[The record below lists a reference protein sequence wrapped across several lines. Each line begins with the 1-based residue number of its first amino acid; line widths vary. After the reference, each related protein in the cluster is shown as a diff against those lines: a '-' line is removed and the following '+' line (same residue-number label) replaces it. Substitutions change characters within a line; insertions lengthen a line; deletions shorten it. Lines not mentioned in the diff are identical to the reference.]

1 MSILL
6 KDIIPYQIELVTY
19 PIFVIIPIIFMA
31 LVIIISA
38 YIPAKK
44 ASKISPIEA
53 IRQNTDIQINKKKI
67 KTLGIVKK
75 IFGIEGEIA
84 LKNIKRNKKKYR
96 ITIISL
102 FISIVTFI
110 SFSTYLDLG
119 TKTTEEFIGTTPYDI
134 SIYMNN
140 YNTKDN
146 ELINQIIKDKSTT
159 DYIKT
164 TSFVIPMKTLN
175 NNNLTNEYLKNTDIN
190 PNRETDFVTFIS
202 IDNKSY
208 NQYKKE
214 IDMKEDKLI
223 VTTTYNKMNYTNGNR
238 KYKKIDKQKV
248 EEKHE

>member
-110 SFSTYLDLG
+110 SFSTLKYCVLLKSCI
-119 TKTTEEFIGTTPYDI
+119 TVPLSLKSLVFH
-134 SIYMNN
+134 SN
-140 YNTKDN
+140 
-146 ELINQIIKDKSTT
+146 INK
-159 DYIKT
+159 
-164 TSFVIPMKTLN
+164 
-175 NNNLTNEYLKNTDIN
+175 
-190 PNRETDFVTFIS
+190 
-202 IDNKSY
+202 
-208 NQYKKE
+208 
-214 IDMKEDKLI
+214 
-223 VTTTYNKMNYTNGNR
+223 G
-238 KYKKIDKQKV
+238 KIQPSLSGSSGFPLLV
-248 EEKHE
+248 PIL